1 MAGKNLA
8 NSRTSDNSSVVGS
21 PTLVVSDGKPVVSS
35 IEISKHFG
43 KQHKD
48 VLRKI
53 ESLEIPDDFGRRNF
67 TPSSYINSQNKQM
80 PCFNLTRDGFAYLVM
95 GFTGKKASEWKIRY
109 LEAFN
114 AMEQELIR
122 RQCNTP
128 MQTPAELPEESEH
141 PRWYNFVYAF
151 VQAECRPDPGSR
163 ISKEAIYEHYCNFC
177 IRNNASPVHRIR
189 FFTALYCHATYIKET
204 RPHIDGMRPRM
215 LANIAV
221 TPWQSAPKEALKLCA
236 PPTRS
241 APPYRRA
248 ITPEVHPA
256 RTGHN
261 HMDTAKEVM
270 LRDIESRP
278 REERQALLMAYDAL
292 IEAEQVLDGE
302 VRNG

>member
-1 MAGKNLA
+1 MAEKNLA
-8 NSRTSDNSSVVGS
+8 NSRTSDNSSVVGY
-21 PTLVVSDGKPVVSS
+21 PTLAVEDGKPVVSTLTLA
-35 IEISKHFG
+35 EHFG
-43 KQHKD
+43 KQHKN
-48 VLRKI
+48 VLQAVEK
-53 ESLEIPDDFGRRNF
+53 LEIPDNF
-67 TPSSYINSQNKQM
+67 RQLNFQPSSYLNSQNKQM

-189 FFTALYCHATYIKET
+189 FFTTLYCHATYIKET
-204 RPHIDGMRPRM
+204 RPQIDGKRPRL

-236 PPTRS
+236 PSTRS
-241 APPYRRA
+241 GPPQPRTV
-248 ITPEVHPA
+248 TPEVQPA
-256 RTGHN
+256 RIGHN
-261 HMDTAKEVM
+261 YMTTAKEVM

-292 IEAEQVLDGE
+292 IEAEQVLNGE